1 MADAETKMFRQ
12 LHKIQKIGEETAAPA
27 MDIYGRMPEMF
38 SSALSELK
46 PGRMRGAYD
55 TSREGL
61 MSTLSR
67 GGASLGS
74 RTAALGNLDQN
85 WWDNLQKTRLARSQM
100 YGGLFNQAMGAGEFG
115 ARMRIDPLKGF
126 AQAFGA
132 KAEQDRA
139 EEAAKAKATG
149 DMWSTI
155 AEGAFD
161 VAAAIATGGATIP
174 LSAAKWAGKAGAM
187 DPTGAGNMGG
197 VAPLPK
203 YS

>member
-12 LHKIQKIGEETAAPA
+12 LHKIKKIGEETAAPA

-74 RTAALGNLDQN
+74 RTAALGDLDQN
-85 WWDNLQKTRLARSQM
+85 WWDNLQKTRLVRSQM
-100 YGGLFNQAMGAGEFG
+100 YGGLFNQAMGAGKFG
-115 ARMRIDPLKGF
+115 AQMRIDPLKGF

-132 KAEQDRA
+132 KAGQEQA
-139 EEAAKAKATG
+139 EEAAKAAGTR
-149 DMWSTI
+149 DMWSQI
-155 AEGAFD
+155 AQGVFH
-161 VAAAIATGGATIP
+161 VGAAIATGGASIP
-174 LSAAKWAGKAGAM
+174 ASAAVIAAQSATPAASR
-187 DPTGAGNMGG
+187 PT
-197 VAPLPK
+197 
-203 YS
+203 